1 MSTPYYMPMF
11 IRDYL
16 GDTVELNA
24 TQHGCYLLLLFA
36 AWNRGGELP
45 DDIDIL
51 RSLAF
56 CRDETHNKALDL
68 VLARYWRRK
77 ANGAGTVLYN
87 KRQVEELARAT
98 RVQEARV
105 KGGKST
111 AAKRWGSSATAEI
124 IHSEDSLAKKDIHNK
139 GSPAMPEAS
148 RTAIENDSPA
158 IAPPIAQHSG
168 ISFSF
173 KEDLNRLPACLPEA
187 ESAPARHD
195 APQPANGQTGR
206 QAIDDFISFNGKVLC
221 ISYELAHV
229 LQECFPN
236 VNVDREINAAG
247 AWLAL
252 NPDKVPKDD
261 DGLRAYALRWLTKEA
276 RKSPDTG
283 PSS

>member
-51 RSLAF
+51 RNLAF

-98 RVQEARV
+98 KLQEARV

-124 IHSEDSLAKKDIHNK
+124 IHKADSSAIKDIHMED
-139 GSPAMPEAS
+139 SSAIPEPT
-148 RTAIENDSPA
+148 RTATKNDSPA
-158 IAPPIAQHSG
+158 IAPPIAQHGG

-173 KEDLNRLPACLPEA
+173 KEDQNSLLACSLLA
-187 ESAPARHD
+187 ESPSARQD
-195 APQPANGQTGR
+195 APQRESEQTSK
-206 QAIDDFISFNGKVLC
+206 QAIDDFISFNGKNLL

-229 LQECFPN
+229 WQDYFPN
-236 VNVDREINAAG
+236 LDVEEELNAAG
-247 AWLAL
+247 AWLVI
-252 NPDKVPKDD
+252 NPNAIPTSDQQE
-261 DGLRAYALRWLTKEA
+261 LRKFALRWLRKA